1 MKHTI
6 RIQLEYKF
14 DVIRDIEIP
23 SEKSLKCLHY
33 AIISSLKLDK
43 NEIASFYLTNEE
55 LEILQEIPLFRIDD
69 KDESIIDMSEIKI
82 ESVLHEP
89 NSQLIYVYDFLK
101 MWRFLISHTKKTED
115 KSQHVKVI
123 NSIGNMPK
131 EAPEI
136 NFESGREIDSFKS
149 IDDDIY
155 EEFNDSEY

>member
-82 ESVLHEP
+82 ESVLQEP

-101 MWRFLISHTKKTED
+101 MWRFLISYTKKTED
-115 KSQHVKVI
+115 KSKHIKVI

-136 NFESGREIDSFKS
+136 NFESDTEIDSFKS
-149 IDDDIY
+149 IEDDIH
-155 EEFNDSEY
+155 EEFNASEY

>member
-82 ESVLHEP
+82 ESVLQEP

-101 MWRFLISHTKKTED
+101 MWRFLISYTKKTED
-115 KSQHVKVI
+115 KSKHIKVI

-136 NFESGREIDSFKS
+136 NFESDTEIDSFKS
-149 IDDDIY
+149 IEDDIH
-155 EEFNDSEY
+155 EEINDSEY